1 MSDVVTDVVSDSV
14 EQPVQR
20 PYFVNSAVGLS
31 MSVEDGVA
39 IMTYDQPS
47 SPVNTLNT
55 PMGQAFDQLFD
66 LIERDP
72 AITSAVLFSGKR
84 DSWIAGADIDELS
97 AVTSAAHGVA
107 LSRNGQ
113 RVLDHLAALSKPV
126 VAAIHGAA
134 LGGGLEVALA
144 CRHRICTDHPKTT
157 LALPEVQLG
166 LIPGAG
172 GMQRLPHLVGL
183 QAALDMVLTGKNIRA
198 RKALQMGLVH
208 ELVHPAILRAVSIAR
223 ARQFGRGESPPVR
236 ERSHGV
242 SALLLE
248 DNTLGRL
255 LLFKRARDTVLKKT
269 KGHYPAPLAAID
281 VMRKGA
287 TDGFSAGLVE
297 EARQFGALAVSPQ
310 CRELVYLFFA
320 TTALKK
326 DSGLE
331 PQQEALPLPVRK
343 IGVLGAGFMGA
354 GIAAVAVQA
363 GSLVRLK
370 DASLDR
376 VGAGWRA
383 VRDVLRVRHQR
394 KQLTRLQMDDMLS
407 QVGCTTAYDGFGSA
421 DLVIEAVFEDLT
433 VKHQVLR
440 EVEAVAPQAIFASN
454 TSTIPIADIASAS
467 AHPDRVI
474 GMHFFSPVHKMPLLE
489 VIVTPQTSARTTAT
503 VVSYGRALGKTVIV
517 VRDGPGFFVNRILAP
532 YINESGRLIDEGA
545 SIDAVDDALSSFG
558 FPVGPITLLDEV
570 GLDIAGKSGP
580 IMAAAFGARMERSP
594 TLQRILDSGRTGR
607 KSKRGFYKY
616 DANGKRRGVDEAI
629 YAFTPAGAARRTV
642 SREDI
647 QRRTVLPMLNEAVRC
662 LEDGIIRSARDGDV
676 GAVFG
681 IGFPPFR
688 GGPFRY
694 LDACGLATV
703 VVELDALNVLHP
715 GRFEPATLLR
725 AMAASGARFHPSAST
740 SAGAS
745 QP

>member
-1 MSDVVTDVVSDSV
+1 MNDLGNRVVSDPV
-14 EQPVQR
+14 EHRVDA

-31 MSVEDGVA
+31 MSVDDGVA

-55 PMGQAFDQLFD
+55 PLGHAFDQLFD
-66 LIERDP
+66 IIERDP
-72 AITSAVLFSGKR
+72 AISSAVLFSGKR

-97 AVTSAAHGVA
+97 TVTSAAHGEV

-113 RVLDHLAALSKPV
+113 RVLDRLAALSKPV

-172 GMQRLPHLVGL
+172 GTQRLPHVVGL
-183 QAALDMVLTGKNIRA
+183 QAALDMVLTGKTIRA
-198 RKALQMGLVH
+198 KKALQIGLVH
-208 ELVHPAILRAVSIAR
+208 ELVHPAILRSVAIAR
-223 ARQFGRGESPPVR
+223 ARQLGHGEPPPVR
-236 ERSHGV
+236 ARSHGAA
-242 SALLLE
+242 ALLLE
-248 DNTLGRL
+248 DNALGRR
-255 LLFKRARDTVLKKT
+255 LLFKRARDAVLKKT

-287 TDGFSAGLVE
+287 TDGFAAGLVA
-297 EARQFGALAVSPQ
+297 EAQAFGVLAVSPQ

-326 DSGLE
+326 DTGLKAS
-331 PQQEALPLPVRK
+331 QEASASPVRK

-354 GIAAVAVQA
+354 GIASVAVQA
-363 GSLVRLK
+363 GTLVRLK

-376 VGAGWRA
+376 VATGWRA
-383 VRDVLRVRHQR
+383 VRDVLRQRYQR

-407 QVGCTTAYDGFGSA
+407 QVGCTTAYDGFGNA
-421 DLVIEAVFEDLT
+421 DLVIEAVFEDLS

-454 TSTIPIADIASAS
+454 TSTIPIADIARAS
-467 AHPDRVI
+467 SHPDRVV

-489 VIVTPQTSARTTAT
+489 VIVTPETSAQTTAT
-503 VVSYGRALGKTVIV
+503 AVAYGRALGKTVIV

-545 SIDAVDDALSSFG
+545 SIDAVDDALTAFG

-594 TLQRILDSGRTGR
+594 TLQRLLDSGRTGR
-607 KSKRGFYKY
+607 KSKQGFYKY
-616 DANGKRRGVDEAI
+616 DANGKRRGVDDAI

-694 LDACGLATV
+694 LDARGLATV
-703 VVELDALNVLHP
+703 VLELDALNVLHP

-725 AMAASGARFHPSAST
+725 VMAASGARFHPNASP

-745 QP
+745 QR